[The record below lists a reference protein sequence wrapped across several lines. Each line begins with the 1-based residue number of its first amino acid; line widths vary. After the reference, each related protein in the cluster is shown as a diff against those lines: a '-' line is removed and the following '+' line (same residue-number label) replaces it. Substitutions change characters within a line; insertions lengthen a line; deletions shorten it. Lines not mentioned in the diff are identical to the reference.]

1 MKLIIAEKPS
11 VANGISPVVGAK
23 TRKQGY
29 IEGNGYIVSWCY
41 GHLVGLKDPDEYGEK
56 WGKPWRFEQFPMIPD
71 NWEMKVKE
79 QEQFK
84 ILKELMERS
93 DIDEIICATD
103 ADREGE
109 CIFRYVYYLA
119 RCKKPVMRLW
129 ISSLEESAVKSAL
142 SSMKSMSDYDDLY
155 AAGFSRAKADW
166 LVGMN
171 GTRLFSVRYGGK
183 TIHVG
188 RVQTPTLAMI
198 VKRDNDVKNFVKQKY
213 FTVELDC
220 GGLMLSSERI
230 DDEAHADSLA
240 EKCNNASAKISGVK
254 REIKTVNPPKLYD
267 LTTLQREANK
277 TYGYTAEQTLEYL
290 QSLYEAKL
298 ATYPRTDSQYLSEDM
313 RQTAL
318 EMVDIVGKVYGYSME
333 HTPDISKCINN
344 EKVTG
349 HHAIIPTKNIS
360 DADLDKLPETQRNIL
375 LLISNKLFCAAA
387 PAHKYESVKISAEC
401 AGNTFTASGKTI
413 KEIGWKKYAKTE
425 DKGKKDEEKTLPE
438 VSEGQI
444 FDNVKAKKAEHFT
457 SPPKPYTE
465 DTLLSAMEHAGV
477 ENYVEDSEIEYEKK
491 GLGTPATRA
500 AIIEGIVKNGYAERK
515 GKQIVS
521 TETGRNV
528 IEVVPDE
535 VKSPKLTSEWEMS
548 LQQIQNGQSSADDF
562 MRSIENYVREIC
574 DKNAE
579 KVENSAF
586 RTSNVKGKCPN
597 CGGDVLFGK
606 FGFYCSKKCGL
617 QPTYLFGT
625 KLTDKQIQTLLDG
638 KSITFTSKNG
648 SKTKALPETVKNEY
662 NGKITYQWKTEKVS
676 K

>member
-11 VANGISPVVGAK
+11 VANGIAPVVSAAAK
-23 TRKQGY
+23 KHGY
-29 IEGNGYIVSWCY
+29 IEGSGYIVSWCV
-41 GHLVGLKDPDEYGEK
+41 GHLAGLKEPDEYGDK
-56 WGKPWRFEQFPMIPD
+56 WGKPWKFEQLPMLPD
-71 NWEMKVKE
+71 RWEMKVMV
-79 QEQFK
+79 QEQFD
-84 ILKELMERS
+84 ILKNLMNKS

-109 CIFRYVYYLA
+109 CIFRYVYYLTG
-119 RCKKPVMRLW
+119 CKKPVKRLW
-129 ISSLEESAVKSAL
+129 ISSLEESAIKSAL
-142 SSMKSMSDYDDLY
+142 AAMKPMSDYDNLY
-155 AAGFSRAKADW
+155 AAGYSRAKADW

-183 TIHVG
+183 IIHVG

-220 GGLMLSSERI
+220 GGLVLSSDRI
-230 DDEAHADSLA
+230 DDEAAADNLA
-240 EKCNNASAKISGVK
+240 QKCNNASAKISGIK

-349 HHAIIPTKNIS
+349 HHAIIPTKKIS
-360 DADLDKLPETQRNIL
+360 DADLDKLPDTQRNIL

-387 PAHKYESVKISAEC
+387 PAHKFESVKVTAEC
-401 AGNTFTASGKTI
+401 EGNIFTASGKTV
-413 KEIGWKKYAKTE
+413 KEDGWKKYAKTDE
-425 DKGKKDEEKTLPE
+425 KNKDKEEKTLPT
-438 VSEGQI
+438 VNEGQV
-444 FDNVKAKKAEHFT
+444 FESVKAEKAEHFT

-477 ENYVEDSEIEYEKK
+477 ENYVEDSGIEYEKK

-515 GKQIVS
+515 GKQIIS
-521 TETGRNV
+521 TELGQKV
-528 IEVVPDE
+528 IAVVPDE
-535 VKSPKLTSEWEMS
+535 VKSAKLTADWEMT
-548 LQQIQNGQSSADDF
+548 LQQIQNGKHSADDF
-562 MRSIENYVREIC
+562 VKSIESYVSEIC
-574 DKNAE
+574 GKYGE
-579 KVENSAF
+579 KVESSDF

-606 FGFYCSKKCGL
+606 FGFYCAKKCGL

-625 KLTDKQIQTLLDG
+625 KLTDKQIQSLLDG

-648 SKTKALPETVKNEY
+648 SKTKALPETVRNEY
-662 NGKITYQWKTEKVS
+662 NGKISYQWKTERVS